1 MIFYFLI
8 HPSSALA
15 GAKEGIALWYGQILP
30 TLLPF
35 AIISAVLISS
45 NSFEKLQNAKLFRRL
60 RRIGAAELFVIL
72 CGFLFGFPIGSKL
85 SADLYQKGL
94 LTRKKAQIL
103 CSFTNNMSPMFVIS
117 FVMNQQLQSPERGPV
132 TVFLLYAPA
141 FLVGMIRL
149 LASGKRMSV
158 IHKKS
163 ASRFQ
168 LDMQIIDAGILSGFQ
183 TLIKLCGYIMFFSI
197 GVKMLEEIT
206 FLPDILKVMCIGL
219 TEVTNGVVA
228 LAKLSVSTGI
238 RYILVIFFLSFGG
251 LSGLAQTGS
260 MIQTA
265 GLSLPEY
272 LRDKILL
279 SLLSSTLA
287 IVYLLFC

>member
-1 MIFYFLI
+1 
-8 HPSSALA
+8 
-15 GAKEGIALWYGQILP
+15 
-30 TLLPF
+30 
-35 AIISAVLISS
+35 
-45 NSFEKLQNAKLFRRL
+45 
-60 RRIGAAELFVIL
+60 
-72 CGFLFGFPIGSKL
+72 
-85 SADLYQKGL
+85 
-94 LTRKKAQIL
+94 
-103 CSFTNNMSPMFVIS
+103 
-117 FVMNQQLQSPERGPV
+117 
-132 TVFLLYAPA
+132 
-141 FLVGMIRL
+141 MIRL